1 MMISTICILG
11 QASDP
16 IEGYNTYR
24 MVDVESREPFD
35 ENSFYC
41 KIPVMY
47 WDRSARNPLMKI
59 PNGHFVVIFG
69 RLERHPELG
78 LYVLAEQ
85 IRHFSSNLK
94 VHYRGYENAGQDVPQ
109 EPMKVDF
116 GKFDKNGSREL

>member
-1 MMISTICILG
+1 MISTITLLG

-16 IEGYNTYR
+16 INGFDTFRY
-24 MVDVESREPFD
+24 VDIESREPFD
-35 ENSFYC
+35 ENSFYS

-47 WDRSARNPLMKI
+47 WDRSSNNPFMKI

-69 RLERHPELG
+69 RLESHPQLG

-94 VHYRGYENAGQDVPQ
+94 IHQRKE
-109 EPMKVDF
+109 
-116 GKFDKNGSREL
+116 